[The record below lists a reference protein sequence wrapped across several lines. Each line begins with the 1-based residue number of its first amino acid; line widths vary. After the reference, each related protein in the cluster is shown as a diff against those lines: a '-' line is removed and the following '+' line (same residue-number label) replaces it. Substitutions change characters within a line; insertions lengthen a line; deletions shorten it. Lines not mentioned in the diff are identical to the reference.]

1 MARLIATLICALG
14 IWGLF
19 RLDRQAK
26 VRSSIAL
33 WIPMMWLFI
42 AASRNVSAW
51 LQYSPGDASDQ
62 YLEGSPLD
70 RAALTAILALGVIV
84 LFTRGRRVFVLLQS
98 NIPILLYFLYCG
110 VSMIWSDFPDVS
122 FKRWFR
128 AMGDVVM
135 VLIVLTEPDWLGAL
149 KRLLAR
155 LAFLLL
161 PLSVLFIRYYPELGR
176 TYSRNGRPFWVG
188 VATDKNAL
196 GMLCLVCGLAA
207 IFRFIVIY
215 RGEEGDRKMKPL
227 IAQGALI
234 VMTLYLI
241 RAADSATALAC
252 FLLAGGVMVA
262 TCLFRLARKPVVIH
276 VMVVAVL
283 GVAFSALFLQLG
295 TGMVEGLG
303 RESTLTGRTTIWH
316 YALGMVHNPVF
327 GTGFE
332 SFWVG
337 PRREKMIVSI
347 DQTVNQAH
355 NGYIE
360 IFLNLGWIGVALLAG
375 LIVTGYRRIVP
386 AVRRQTQAGSLRLA
400 YCIVAV
406 AYNFTE
412 AGFKMMNPV
421 WFFFLLSIAIVPAT
435 PILKRRSASAESDRA
450 HSLSNSPT
458 SAQGPTEPESS
469 SPEFVTPRKGSR
481 ADRHFTFSAAHEP
494 LG

>member
-1 MARLIATLICALG
+1 MARLIATLICGLAMV
-14 IWGLF
+14 WLF

-26 VRSSIAL
+26 VRNSMAL
-33 WIPMMWLFI
+33 WVPLMWLFI
-42 AASRNVSAW
+42 AASRNVTAW
-51 LQYSPGDASDQ
+51 LQYSPGQASDQ

-70 RAALTAILALGVIV
+70 RAALTAILALGVVV
-84 LFTRGRRVFVLLQS
+84 LFRRGPRVWTLLRS
-98 NIPILLYFLYCG
+98 NIPILLYFFYCG
-110 VSMIWSDFPDVS
+110 MSAGWSDFPDVS

-135 VLIVLTEPDWLGAL
+135 VLVVLSERDWLGAL
-149 KRLLAR
+149 KWLLAR
-155 LAFLLL
+155 LGFLLA

-176 TYSRNGRPFWVG
+176 TYARSGKPFWVG
-188 VATDKNAL
+188 VATDKNGL
-196 GMLCLVCGLAA
+196 GMLCLVFGLAA
-207 IFRFIVIY
+207 IFRFIEIY
-215 RGEEGDRKMKPL
+215 RGREGPRKTRPL

-234 VMTLYLI
+234 LMILYLI

-252 FLLAGGVMVA
+252 FVLAGGVMIL
-262 TCLFRLARKPVVIH
+262 TCLFRLARKPVVVH
-276 VMVVAVL
+276 VMVLTVL

-295 TGMVEGLG
+295 TGMVQDLG

-316 YALGMVHNPVF
+316 YALGMVRNPVF

-337 PRREKMIVSI
+337 PRLQQMIVSI
-347 DQTVNQAH
+347 DQSVNQAH

-360 IFLNLGWIGVALLAG
+360 VFLNLGWIGVALLAG
-375 LIVTGYRRIVP
+375 LIVTGYHRVIP
-386 AVRRQTQAGSLRLA
+386 AVGRQTQAGSLRLA

-421 WFFFLLSIAIVPAT
+421 WVLFLLSIAIVPAT
-435 PILKRRSASAESDRA
+435 PILERRSASAESDRVHPPA
-450 HSLSNSPT
+450 SP
-458 SAQGPTEPESS
+458 PTDVPDPAEPGSTT
-469 SPEFVTPRKGSR
+469 PEFVTSRSGSSVELCFARR
-481 ADRHFTFSAAHEP
+481 AAGAT